1 MYTTVRILSYVYVNY
16 VYDVYDEHGSIG
28 CLQWRKFGI

>member
-16 VYDVYDEHGSIG
+16 VYDEHGSIG